1 MPCSRFLQT
10 LTIAHAVI
18 PLPLSVPSAEGMN
31 AGGYGSLL
39 MNSEQPQ
46 GEYGVT
52 VAFLRL
58 VTTLVK
64 VPSDAIILEQLP
76 VTCYYHHLMR
86 GICSEPWL
94 LGVESG
100 QCVPWCLLNGRSLFS
115 RQKVCSES

>member
-1 MPCSRFLQT
+1 MLCSQFLQT
-10 LTIAHAVI
+10 LNTAHGFI

-52 VAFLRL
+52 TAFLRL

-64 VPSDAIILEQLP
+64 VPSDEGMLEQLP
-76 VTCYYHHLMR
+76 VACY
-86 GICSEPWL
+86 
-94 LGVESG
+94 
-100 QCVPWCLLNGRSLFS
+100 
-115 RQKVCSES
+115 

>member
-1 MPCSRFLQT
+1 MLYNQFLFYNLFYFYNQFLNLDHCSLFYL
-10 LTIAHAVI
+10 

-31 AGGYGSLL
+31 AGGYGNLL

-64 VPSDAIILEQLP
+64 VPSDQIILEQLP
-76 VTCYYHHLMR
+76 CY
-86 GICSEPWL
+86 L
-94 LGVESG
+94 L
-100 QCVPWCLLNGRSLFS
+100 L
-115 RQKVCSES
+115 